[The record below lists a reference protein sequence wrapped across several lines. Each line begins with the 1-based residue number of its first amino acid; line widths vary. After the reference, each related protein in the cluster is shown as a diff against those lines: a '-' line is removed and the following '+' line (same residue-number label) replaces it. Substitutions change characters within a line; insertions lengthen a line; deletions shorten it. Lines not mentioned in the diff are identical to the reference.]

1 MSEKEAAPGDTINA
15 AAVLHRPASKMK
27 AAEGASGGR
36 SEGGSAAHAGV
47 AASVGSGGDAAEQP
61 SFGPKPVPLPPPPVI
76 DSLKYYSKQHAK
88 LFGRGKLDQRG
99 RKFPVEA
106 AVRKLKQRG
115 RARFVLERTWYSP
128 LVSSNG

>member
-1 MSEKEAAPGDTINA
+1 MSEKEAAPGDTITA
-15 AAVLHRPASKMK
+15 AAVLQRPASKMK
-27 AAEGASGGR
+27 AAEGASGAR
-36 SEGGSAAHAGV
+36 SEGGSAAHAV
-47 AASVGSGGDAAEQP
+47 AATVGSGGDAAEQP

-88 LFGRGKLDQRG
+88 LFGRGKLDQHG

>member
-1 MSEKEAAPGDTINA
+1 MPIEQTSPGDGPDPLA
-15 AAVLHRPASKMK
+15 PDS
-27 AAEGASGGR
+27 AEVT
-36 SEGGSAAHAGV
+36 GSATKIVRTSQVV
-47 AASVGSGGDAAEQP
+47 AEVATAVGSGGDGSDQTPEV
-61 SFGPKPVPLPPPPVI
+61 PKIVPLPPPPII

-88 LFGRGKLDQRG
+88 LFGRGQMDKHG

-128 LVSSNG
+128 LVGSKR